1 MNKIFK
7 YFRSTTSCYVSL
19 LGLLFISGLVIA
31 KGFSVIEGK
40 TIVLSII
47 TGFILVL
54 VHTILIAMIQVY
66 DAVCKPI

>member
-40 TIVLSII
+40 IIVLSII

-54 VHTILIAMIQVY
+54 AHTILLATIQVY